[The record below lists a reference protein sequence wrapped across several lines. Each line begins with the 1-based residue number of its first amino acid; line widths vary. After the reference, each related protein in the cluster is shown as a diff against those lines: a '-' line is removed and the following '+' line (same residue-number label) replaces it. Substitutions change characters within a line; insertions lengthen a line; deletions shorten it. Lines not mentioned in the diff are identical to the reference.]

1 MKQPLAL
8 ALASGVLAGGFYAG
22 AQESEAHGPSIA
34 ELTVAEPGAPGT
46 PRELEAWGY
55 VRANKLIK
63 AREVAEALV
72 HDDPRSYVGHFVL
85 GFVHHYAEANFPR
98 ALFHLNDA
106 LRLFEERH
114 GAEPAPG
121 QPWRWHARLLRELGA
136 VHGDLEHYE
145 ERLSYITQ
153 YNILYDPD
161 VIAEQAWALM
171 KLGRYDDARTT
182 ARAAIEG
189 DDERE
194 VEVAL
199 NALCAI
205 EFEAGNDGASYQA
218 CRAALEYARNTP
230 GEPNAVDLTNF
241 AEAARS
247 AFRLDEAERV
257 LLEATRAPPAW
268 YGNPW
273 LELGELYTRSGRFPE
288 ALDALGKVPPYRN
301 QRPPHVRDAD
311 LNESRRALSA
321 FYLVVGR
328 PEEAMRIT
336 DKALVMPDRRAH
348 NSRDPAQDRAVIALL
363 DRMSRNVVAEMNVEA
378 HTAAPWYERVWA
390 RLQSARLRWAGWMSG
405 RQAARLLADDARMVG
420 TFRIGTSSAAIV
432 PPWLVGELVEVAGS
446 GIVQESVRR
455 ARSRDERQGSDAYY
469 DAFAAEAALGVGDEA
484 RALELAQRARAGIP
498 DGDALLRARVDA
510 IRAEATRRESGVTAA
525 LEAYETAMGRD
536 PGVFRR
542 MGLAVPVRI
551 TATGDAV
558 AEEVRDALER
568 SPRLDVGSE
577 GLLVRIE
584 ATASSGRVCLNGSA
598 GTVLDCGSA
607 TPEPADSP
615 AKLAQRIVDAFH
627 ARVFAPRI
635 DLSQSDIS
643 SLDGS
648 NRVARDPMEGM
659 VPQP

>member
-1 MKQPLAL
+1 MSSGRTLAL
-8 ALASGVLAGGFYAG
+8 ALAAGVLAGGFYAG
-22 AQESEAHGPSIA
+22 AQSAS
-34 ELTVAEPGAPGT
+34 ELTVAEPGAPGSA
-46 PRELEAWGY
+46 RELEAWSY

-63 AREVAEALV
+63 AREAAEALV
-72 HDDPRSYVGHFVL
+72 RDEPNSYVGHFVL
-85 GFVHHYAEANFPR
+85 GFAHHYAEANFPR
-98 ALFHLNDA
+98 ALFHLNEA
-106 LRLFEERH
+106 LRLFEQRH
-114 GAEPAPG
+114 GHAPSPG
-121 QPWRWHARLLRELGA
+121 HPWRWHARLLRELA
-136 VHGDLEHYE
+136 TVHGDLEHYE
-145 ERLSYITQ
+145 ERLRYITE

-182 ARAAIEG
+182 ARAAING
-189 DDERE
+189 DDEHE
-194 VEVAL
+194 VEIAL

-205 EFEAGNDGASYQA
+205 EFEAGNDGASYRA
-218 CRAALEYARNTP
+218 CRAALEHARRTP

-247 AFRLDEAERV
+247 TFRLDEAERV

-273 LELGELYTRSGRFPE
+273 LELGELYTRAGRFPE
-288 ALDALGKVPPYRN
+288 ALDALGKVPPYRH

-363 DRMSRNVVAEMNVEA
+363 DRMARNEVAEMNVEA
-378 HTAAPWYERVWA
+378 HTASPWYRRIWA
-390 RLQSARLRWAGWMSG
+390 RVESARLRWGGWLSG

-432 PPWLVGELVEVAGS
+432 PPWLVGELVEVAGA
-446 GIVQESVRR
+446 GVVEESVRR
-455 ARSRDERQGSDAYY
+455 ARGRDERHGADAYY
-469 DAFAAEAALGVGDEA
+469 DAFAAEAALGGGDES
-484 RALELAQRARAGIP
+484 RALELAQRARAAIP
-498 DGDALLRARVDA
+498 EGDALLRARVDA
-510 IRAEATRRESGVTAA
+510 IRAEATRRESGVAA
-525 LEAYETAMGRD
+525 SIEAYETALGRD

-542 MGLAVPVRI
+542 MGLRIPVRI
-551 TATGDAV
+551 SATGDAV

-568 SPRLDVGSE
+568 SPRFDVGSD
-577 GLLVRIE
+577 GLRLRIE
-584 ATASSGRVCLNGSA
+584 ATATSGRVCLNGAS
-598 GTVLDCGSA
+598 GTVFDCGSA
-607 TPEPADSP
+607 SPEPADSP
-615 AKLAQRIVDAFH
+615 AELAQRIVDAFH
-627 ARVFAPRI
+627 ARAFAPRI

-648 NRVARDPMEGM
+648 NRVARDPMDGM